1 MSLRCNECI
10 KRLSLPGTLEGGPR
24 PQYLLVTAD
33 DGGENKNFP

>member
-1 MSLRCNECI
+1 MNA
-10 KRLSLPGTLEGGPR
+10 LSAFHCLAREGGPR